1 KAVSIGIDN
10 ESLTEKIKFNAEMRE
25 APKNNGD
32 SNGDGQLS
40 KADGMMLARYLAGWD
55 GVVIIL
61 MSGDING
68 DGQITKADG
77 MILARYLAGWEGYDN
92 YFN

>member
-1 KAVSIGIDN
+1 
-10 ESLTEKIKFNAEMRE
+10 
-25 APKNNGD
+25 
-32 SNGDGQLS
+32 
-40 KADGMMLARYLAGWD
+40 MMLARYLAGWD